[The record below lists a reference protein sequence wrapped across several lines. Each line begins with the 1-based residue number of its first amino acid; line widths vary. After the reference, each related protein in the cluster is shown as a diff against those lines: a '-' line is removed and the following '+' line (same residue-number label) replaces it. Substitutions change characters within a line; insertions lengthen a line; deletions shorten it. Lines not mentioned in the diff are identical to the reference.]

1 VKRLLVARI
10 VLPMVAAAAF
20 GAAVSAGLIDQE
32 QADALRA
39 VVGEV
44 LVILGL

>member
-1 VKRLLVARI
+1 MKRLVVVRLVIPA
-10 VLPMVAAAAF
+10 VAAAAF
-20 GAAVSAGLIDQE
+20 AAAVSAGLIDQE
-32 QADALRA
+32 QADALRS